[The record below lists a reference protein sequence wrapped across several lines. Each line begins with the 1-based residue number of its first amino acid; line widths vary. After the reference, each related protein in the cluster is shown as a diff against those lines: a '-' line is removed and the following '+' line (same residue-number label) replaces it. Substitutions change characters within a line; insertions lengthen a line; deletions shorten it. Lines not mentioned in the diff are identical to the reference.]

1 LFTNFILFTE
11 EAGRSLN
18 SRRYLKYFTAIAI
31 ALSLQPT
38 ITAQTQTE
46 ESSRESLGDLREQLT
61 SEWEQAVLTRSL
73 ESTTEI
79 SALKFSPNGQLLASV
94 GASQITLWNISNGE
108 IQRVFPGHYAQDIEL
123 EIAPTAIAFSP
134 DSRYLAT
141 ATWSQGLLR
150 PDQAIIVRDLST
162 GEVVLNLAESTGCKQ
177 ILFDVTGKI
186 IYGACDAG
194 ITGWSFPDGEKLF
207 NFAAT
212 SPVEAIALSPDGA
225 MMATVSAN
233 ASGKQSAQSK
243 AQSNQIQLWQLAGT
257 KPELLKTL
265 DSNGNDIAQLEFTSR
280 GDRLVSSSYDGKI
293 NVWNWRKG
301 TISRKTN
308 NLYSDGGVF
317 SLSGD
322 GQVIAGNFHSST
334 MTSLITG
341 LPLKNTFPLGEK
353 QKASIMAFNPQTKLF
368 ARIKN
373 RVDRNSLIDL
383 WSADSSLSPQQRSI
397 RDKYQAIPVTKY
409 WINQEH
415 QQTIQV
421 STTQI
426 KKPVSIGK
434 DPQAIAL
441 AGLGLTTEVAASEQL
456 KQEVEIDTADNLTT
470 VKITQTNLGDDSVA
484 GRRYLVEFAPY
495 GEQTAQKWQLVW
507 VEEQFKCQ
515 SGRGHQD
522 WSAELCL

>member
-1 LFTNFILFTE
+1 LFTSFILFTE

-18 SRRYLKYFTAIAI
+18 SRHYLKYFTAIAI
-31 ALSLQPT
+31 ALSLQPS

-46 ESSRESLGDLREQLT
+46 ESSRGSLGDLREPLT
-61 SEWEQAVLTRSL
+61 SEWEEAVLTRSL

-79 SALKFSPNGQLLASV
+79 SALKFSPDGQLLASV
-94 GASQITLWNISNGE
+94 GASQITLWNVSNGV
-108 IQRVFPGHYAQDIEL
+108 IQRVLPGHYAQDIEL

-134 DSRYLAT
+134 DSRFLAT

-150 PDQAIIVRDLST
+150 PDQAIIVRDVTT
-162 GEVVLNLAESTGCKQ
+162 GEVVLNLAEASGCRQ

-186 IYGACDAG
+186 IYGACGAG
-194 ITGWSFPDGEKLF
+194 ITAWSFPDGEKLF
-207 NFAAT
+207 SFATT
-212 SPVEAIALSPDGA
+212 SAVEAIALSPGGA
-225 MMATVSAN
+225 VMATVEAN
-233 ASGKQSAQSK
+233 ASGKQQ

-265 DSNGNDIAQLEFTSR
+265 DSNGNDLAQLEFTPS

-293 NVWNWRKG
+293 NVWNWREG

-308 NLYSDGGVF
+308 NLYSDDGVF
-317 SLSGD
+317 SLSAN
-322 GQVIAGNFHSST
+322 GQLIAGNFHSAT
-334 MTSLITG
+334 MTNLVTG
-341 LPLKNTFPLGEK
+341 LPLRNTLTLGEK
-353 QKASIMAFNPQTKLF
+353 QEASIMAFNPQTQLF
-368 ARIKN
+368 ARVKN

-383 WSADSSLSPQQRSI
+383 WSADGSLSQPQPSI
-397 RDKYQAIPVTKY
+397 RGNYQAIPVSKY

-415 QQTIQV
+415 QKTIQV
-421 STTQI
+421 STPQI
-426 KKPVSIGK
+426 EKPVSIGK

-441 AGLGLTTEVAASEQL
+441 AGLGLTTEVATSEQL
-456 KQEVEIDTADNLTT
+456 EPEVAIEHAADNLTT
-470 VKITQTNLGDDSVA
+470 VKITQTNLADDSVA

-495 GEQTAQKWQLVW
+495 GEQTAKKWQLVW
-507 VEEQFKCQ
+507 AGEQFKCQ